1 MRSITQVKRA
11 ALAAIVAGAAF
22 AAMTLAPAA
31 AQAPPEPPARFV
43 GTVVVDGAPAP
54 AGTTIEARVGATTC
68 GVANVF
74 MLGAEA
80 RYTLDAAGAVSQ
92 AGCGTDGAQVRF
104 YVGGAAAAQAGTW
117 RNYEL
122 NTVNLT
128 VSAATPT
135 ATTTVAVTPTPGAP
149 VAGTG
154 MGTGGSPSAWWLVS
168 AAVLGTLGFAGA
180 GWAAVR
186 RS

>member
-1 MRSITQVKRA
+1 MRSITRLKRIT
-11 ALAAIVAGAAF
+11 LAAMVVGAAF
-22 AAMTLAPAA
+22 AAMTIAPAA

-43 GTVVVDGAPAP
+43 GSVVVDGAPAP

-74 MLGAEA
+74 MLGSEA
-80 RYTLDAAGAVSQ
+80 RYTLDAAGAISQ
-92 AGCGTDGAQVRF
+92 PGCGTDGAQVRF
-104 YVGGAAAAQAGTW
+104 YVGGAAAQTGAW

-122 NTVNLT
+122 NTLNLS

-135 ATTTVAVTPTPGAP
+135 ATSTVVVTPTPGAP

-154 MGTGGSPSAWWLVS
+154 MGTGSSPSAWWLVS
-168 AAVLGTLGFAGA
+168 AALLGSLGFAGA